1 MVECEN
7 LHRKMVD
14 LQKVDAI
21 IDRYQAQSSYLIGI
35 LQDIQA
41 EFRYLPREALE
52 RVSQRMEIPLS
63 RIWSVATFFRAF
75 SLKPRGRNILT
86 ICMGTA
92 CHVRGAPNLVEEAKR
107 VLGVGPGE
115 TTPDL
120 EYTVETVNCL
130 GCCALAPVVVLN
142 ERYHGGMTPRKLSSL
157 LQGKKEG

>member
-1 MVECEN
+1 
-7 LHRKMVD
+7 MVD
-14 LQKVDAI
+14 LTKVDAI
-21 IDRYQAQSSYLIGI
+21 IERYQGKESYLIGI

-52 RVSQRMEIPLS
+52 RLSERMEIPLS
-63 RIWSVATFFRAF
+63 RIYSVATFFKAF
-75 SLKPRGRNILT
+75 SLKPRGKNVLT

-92 CHVRGAPNLVEEAKR
+92 CHVRGAPNLVEEARR
-107 VLGVGPGE
+107 VLGIGPGE

-142 ERYHGGMTPRKLSSL
+142 ERYYGGMTPRKLSSL
-157 LQGKKEG
+157 LKGKEG